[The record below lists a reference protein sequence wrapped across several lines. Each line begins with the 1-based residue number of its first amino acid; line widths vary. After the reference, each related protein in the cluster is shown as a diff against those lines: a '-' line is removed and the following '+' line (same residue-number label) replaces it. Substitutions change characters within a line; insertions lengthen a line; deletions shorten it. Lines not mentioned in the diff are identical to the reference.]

1 MKIGV
6 MLRHFGERGG
16 IGVYTSNL
24 LRALVH
30 MDQWNQYILLYRSPE
45 HLGQFSCYANVTEQV
60 LPAPNKLWWD
70 QITVPRFARNASIDL
85 IFNPKLS
92 IPLFTK
98 RKTVLVMHGADQFAN
113 PRAFQWYDRIY
124 FSIANCLYCRS
135 STAIIT
141 MTNRGKQDII
151 HYMSARPDK
160 LHVIYESYN
169 ELCRLM
175 DRINLARVKE
185 QYSLPDQFILFVGGV
200 TPSKNL
206 GNLLRAYGQ
215 IRQAFPHK
223 LVLVGFKRWKFQKDF
238 ALVDRLSLHDRI
250 LCTGFIPD
258 EDIPALYNLAD
269 VFVFPSLYEGFGMPV
284 LEAMACGCPVITS
297 KTGCSPEVAG
307 GAALLIDPYHP
318 DEIAESIRRVLTERA
333 LREQL
338 IRKGL
343 QRVQQFSWENTA
355 RATLA
360 LFESLGNAPA

>member
-1 MKIGV
+1 
-6 MLRHFGERGG
+6 
-16 IGVYTSNL
+16 
-24 LRALVH
+24 
-30 MDQWNQYILLYRSPE
+30 
-45 HLGQFSCYANVTEQV
+45 
-60 LPAPNKLWWD
+60 
-70 QITVPRFARNASIDL
+70 
-85 IFNPKLS
+85 
-92 IPLFTK
+92 
-98 RKTVLVMHGADQFAN
+98 
-113 PRAFQWYDRIY
+113 
-124 FSIANCLYCRS
+124 
-135 STAIIT
+135 

-151 HYMSARPDK
+151 HYMSASPDK

-175 DRINLARVKE
+175 DRIDLARVKE
-185 QYSLPDQFILFVGGV
+185 QYSLPDRFILFVGGV

-238 ALVDRLSLHDRI
+238 ALVDRLGLHDRI

-355 RATLA
+355 KATLA
-360 LFESLGNAPA
+360 LFESLANTPP